1 MKMKIKA
8 EILTYII
15 FGLLTTV
22 VNIAIFLFFTEVLKI
37 NYIISNIIAWFLS
50 VLFAYITNRI
60 WVFESTND
68 NIIKELSLFYV
79 GRVFSGVVDTLLLYI
94 LISIFS
100 VGVFTSKIIVQVLV
114 VILNYVLS
122 KVIVFK
128 E

>member
-114 VILNYVLS
+114 IILNYVLS